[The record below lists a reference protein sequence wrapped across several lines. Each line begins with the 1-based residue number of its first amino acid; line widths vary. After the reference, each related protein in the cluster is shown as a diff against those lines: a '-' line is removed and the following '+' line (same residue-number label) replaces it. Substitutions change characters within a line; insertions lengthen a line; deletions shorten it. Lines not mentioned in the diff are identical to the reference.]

1 MMRTVAARDCG
12 YPDSEPSEYVFC
24 DSRRRICDARRR
36 RRDAFDVFVDW
47 HVIAPFYF
55 SFDPQ
60 QQR

>member
-1 MMRTVAARDCG
+1 VTAGEGSVM
-12 YPDSEPSEYVFC
+12 PEEEE
-24 DSRRRICDARRR
+24 
-36 RRDAFDVFVDW
+36 DAFDVFVDW